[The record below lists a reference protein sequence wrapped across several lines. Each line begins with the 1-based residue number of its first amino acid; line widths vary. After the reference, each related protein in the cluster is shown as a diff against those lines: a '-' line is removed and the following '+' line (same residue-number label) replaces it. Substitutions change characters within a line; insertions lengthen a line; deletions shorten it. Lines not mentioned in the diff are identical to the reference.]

1 MTYLLFYST
10 SLLIHDTW
18 LYSLEAGVLWIKGK
32 LSSLRIST
40 IRVSIWPYIHLI
52 ILQMAGVFTPPVFLP
67 CSMWL
72 RKLLSKHII
81 CSNLFY
87 SEGKI
92 IYPLELFFFLLLLFF
107 VWFFFNQ
114 SYLEVAPLKNG
125 RQTFIQRDLDRLEK
139 QADRNLIKLFKDKFE
154 AQSLGKNKSKHT
166 EGCLAGKEL
175 GRKGSGGPG
184 GHHAEQ
190 CALAA
195 KKAIGILGCIRQS
208 IARWCERADHFPL
221 LSTAEATAAVLG
233 LFWAPQY

>member
-1 MTYLLFYST
+1 M
-10 SLLIHDTW
+10 
-18 LYSLEAGVLWIKGK
+18 
-32 LSSLRIST
+32 
-40 IRVSIWPYIHLI
+40 
-52 ILQMAGVFTPPVFLP
+52 
-67 CSMWL
+67 
-72 RKLLSKHII
+72 
-81 CSNLFY
+81 
-87 SEGKI
+87 
-92 IYPLELFFFLLLLFF
+92 LLLFF
-107 VWFFFNQ
+107 VCFIFNQ